1 MSDIIVKYSGEGNE
15 KSVLVEIQND
25 MLGLQN
31 HRSLNDI
38 VNEEIK
44 KDIKNFS
51 FDLSHLTS
59 VSSSGIGVLIGNLK
73 NINNAGGKLK
83 IENANEKILN
93 IFRISKLDTIFNL
106 NG

>member
-51 FDLSHLTS
+51 FDLSNLTS

-93 IFRISKLDTIFNL
+93 IFKISKLDTIFNL

>member
-51 FDLSHLTS
+51 FDLSNLTS